1 MAEKADCSSEDEF
14 FVEALTQYESQLA
27 TMDNEAD
34 KAGGRSSEDELF
46 VQALTQYESQIHV
59 AVDNEAE
66 TGGRPKSSYV
76 VQTVCDDEIKQLV
89 SDATPINTRKQ
100 TKWAVEMWKKWAV
113 GRDAPL
119 DLLKLSMPDLVY
131 WVKRFICEVRKQD
144 GSFYPTESLMSLFTG
159 LEQHIRTDG
168 GRPSVNF
175 FSQPEYAE
183 LKVILDAQMKS
194 VKSRRMCCGKRSF
207 LVIILPR
214 PSLT

>member
-1 MAEKADCSSEDEF
+1 MR
-14 FVEALTQYESQLA
+14 
-27 TMDNEAD
+27 
-34 KAGGRSSEDELF
+34 GRSSEDELF

-59 AVDNEAE
+59 AVDEAE

-89 SDATPINTRKQ
+89 SDATLINTCKQ
-100 TKWAVEMWKKWAV
+100 TKWAVETWKKWAV
-113 GRDAPL
+113 GRDVLL

-131 WVKRFICEVRKQD
+131 WVKRFICEVHKQD

-159 LEQHIRTDG
+159 LQRHIRTGG

-183 LKVILDAQMKS
+183 LEGSTGCTDETTEE
-194 VKSRRMCCGKRSF
+194 GRS
-207 LVIILPR
+207 
-214 PSLT
+214 